1 MKFFILELFCLKK
14 LDSLNNWECLT
25 YLLMWKIAYSLISRK
40 ITTVILFKIE
50 SKFEEWVKIFDSKE
64 ADLRHSEFDIKPLF
78 RGFSKD
84 DPKKVICIHQAP
96 EGNIQKFVQ
105 ANSEWI
111 KSHKVDFSSMEE
123 SSWIWIVLEL
133 LK

>member
-1 MKFFILELFCLKK
+1 M
-14 LDSLNNWECLT
+14 
-25 YLLMWKIAYSLISRK
+25 SRK
-40 ITTVILFKIE
+40 ITTVISFKIE
-50 SKFEEWVKIFDSKE
+50 STFEEWVKIFDSKE

-84 DPKKVICIHQAP
+84 DIKKVKFINNAP
-96 EGNIQKFVQ
+96 GGNIEKFVK

-123 SSWIWIVLEL
+123 SSWI
-133 LK
+133 